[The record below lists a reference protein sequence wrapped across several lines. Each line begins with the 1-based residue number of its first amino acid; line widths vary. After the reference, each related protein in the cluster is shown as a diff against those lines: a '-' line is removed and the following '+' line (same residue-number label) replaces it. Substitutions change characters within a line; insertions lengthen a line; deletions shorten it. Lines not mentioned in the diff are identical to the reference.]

1 MPICFSYS
9 SCFDSM
15 SSIVIL
21 LLLISSVLCDYWTQR
36 EKLLNDEES
45 LIMGSSIILS
55 SNEKIV
61 NDYLMKQKWEELDYG
76 FKNPGSFIPAHHL
89 FDILSYIE
97 QSDVFHFIRNLPK
110 GALLHGHDTA
120 LASGD
125 YLYNLT
131 FSDNLYACIFNEK
144 IHLKFLK
151 EEAND
156 FDCTWKPIQL
166 LRETVRDFDVRLKQQ
181 LTLIREN
188 HRDVYTDINVVW
200 NYFTELFIT
209 VDPLICFK
217 PIFIDYFYQ
226 VLTELYEDNVFY
238 IEFRT
243 TLPTVYD
250 LDGNTYGPVEVAG
263 FYKQVVDDF
272 MLTHPEFLGAKLIY
286 APVRNVDEDVME
298 GYIDTVR
305 VLKANFPDFLAGFD
319 LVGQEDLGQPLVKF
333 VNQLQ
338 EIKQEVN
345 LFFHAGETNW
355 FGSSTDENLID
366 AVLLGTLRIGHG
378 YAALKRPEV
387 LNIIKTH
394 QIAIEICPISNQVLL
409 LSDDMRNH
417 PANYLIANGFPV
429 VVSNDDPS
437 FWGTKGL
444 SYDWYMAF
452 MGMTSRRTDL
462 RFLKQ
467 LAMNSIVYS
476 VYHDKSL
483 AMEMWQQQWDNFIN
497 TLARKIMIDDI
508 NDSISLIRM

>member
-1 MPICFSYS
+1 MCST
-9 SCFDSM
+9 
-15 SSIVIL
+15 VIL
-21 LLLISSVLCDYWTQR
+21 LLLISSVLCDYWSQR
-36 EKLLNDEES
+36 EKLLNDEDS
-45 LIMGSSIILS
+45 LVMGSSIILS
-55 SNEKIV
+55 NNEIIV
-61 NDYLMKQKWEELDYG
+61 NNFLMKQKWEEFDNG
-76 FKNPGSFIPAHHL
+76 FRNPGSFIPARHL
-89 FDILSYIE
+89 FDTLSYIE
-97 QSDVFHFIRNLPK
+97 QSDVFHFIQKVPK

-131 FSDNLYACIFNEK
+131 FSDNLYACVSNEK
-144 IHLKFLK
+144 IQLRFLK
-151 EEAND
+151 EAVIGL
-156 FDCTWKPIQL
+156 DCVWKPIHL
-166 LRETVRDFDVRLKQQ
+166 LRETVTDFDIRLKQQ

-188 HRDVYTDINVVW
+188 HREVYTDINVVW
-200 NYFTELFIT
+200 NYFSNIFLT
-209 VDPLICFK
+209 VDPLICYK

-250 LDGNTYGPVEVAG
+250 LDGNMYGPIEVAG
-263 FYKQVVDDF
+263 LYKQIVEDF

-286 APVRNVDEDVME
+286 APIRNVDEDTMQ
-298 GYIDTVR
+298 GYVDTVR
-305 VLKANFPDFLAGFD
+305 ALKANFPDFLAGFD

-333 VNQLQ
+333 VTQLQ
-338 EIKQEVN
+338 EIKKEVN

-378 YAALKRPEV
+378 YAALKRPEI
-387 LNIIKTH
+387 LKIIKTYH
-394 QIAIEICPISNQVLL
+394 IAVEICPISNQVLL

-417 PANYLIANGFPV
+417 PANYLIANDFPV
-429 VVSNDDPS
+429 IISNDDPS

-467 LAMNSIVYS
+467 LAINSIKYS
-476 VYHDKSL
+476 VYHDKNL
-483 AMEMWQQQWDNFIN
+483 AMKMWQQKWDNFIN
-497 TLARKIMIDDI
+497 TLAKKIMVDEVTD
-508 NDSISLIRM
+508 NISLIKM